1 MACKI
6 DFILALVSFFWI
18 GFNEGNSSAIQK
30 YYLRSLWIYW
40 LNSNIHVVSAGRCQR
55 LRSTSDRTC
64 AVPRTRNTFGD
75 TSFAAAGRTLCH
87 QLYENRMPATE
98 NLNAA
103 EHILCNLMAA
113 LDVSEIILLWQQS
126 LRCSLTWSLEL
137 PADGPQ
143 TAGLVKQR
151 LQTVAK
157 DMLFGQWNQNA
168 VWIPT

>member
-30 YYLRSLWIYW
+30 YYLRRLWMYW

-75 TSFAAAGRTLCH
+75 TSFAAAGGTLC
-87 QLYENRMPATE
+87 YENRMPATE

-103 EHILCNLMAA
+103 EHILCNLMVA
-113 LDVSEIILLWQQS
+113 LGDFLLLQTCI
-126 LRCSLTWSLEL
+126 RNNLTLAIEPLVQLDLKSGT
-137 PADGPQ
+137 ACRRTSNSRTCQ
-143 TAGLVKQR
+143 TATSDSR
-151 LQTVAK
+151 
-157 DMLFGQWNQNA
+157 
-168 VWIPT
+168 